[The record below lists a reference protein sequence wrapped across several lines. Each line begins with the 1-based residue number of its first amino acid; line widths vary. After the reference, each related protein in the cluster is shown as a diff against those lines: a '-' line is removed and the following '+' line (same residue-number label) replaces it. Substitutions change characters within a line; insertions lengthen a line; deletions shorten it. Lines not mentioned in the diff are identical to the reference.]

1 MTRDL
6 TPAGAPGGAD
16 ADFGKARG
24 PGRDPK
30 RERALRELNRLR
42 FITRLFDDY
51 FRVPG
56 TRIGFGLDALLG
68 LLPGVGDIAA
78 AVVGVYALRVARNF
92 NAPNVIQL
100 HMLVNIA
107 LDASIGSIPILGDLF
122 DFFYRAQ
129 SRNLALIEEWIATPH
144 KTVKRSRLG
153 LIGMALAIVV
163 VFATLTALA
172 IWMIVILVHWLAGLG
187 S

>member
-1 MTRDL
+1 MVQDL
-6 TPAGAPGGAD
+6 TPVDPASQAD
-16 ADFGKARG
+16 ANFGKG
-24 PGRDPK
+24 TGRDPK

-68 LLPGVGDIAA
+68 LIPGVGDIVA
-78 AVVGVYALRVARNF
+78 AVVGVYALRVARSF
-92 NAPNVIQL
+92 NAPNVIQM

-107 LDASIGSIPILGDLF
+107 LDASIGSIPIIGDVF

-129 SRNLALIEEWIATPH
+129 SRNLALIEDWVSTPH
-144 KTVKRSRLG
+144 KTAKRSRRG
-153 LIGMALAIVV
+153 LVGMAFAIVL

-172 IWMIVILVHWLAGLG
+172 IWMIVILVHWLSRLG